1 MLSLPNDEGEQC
13 ACCPPSGGGAILHTF
28 KRGSGGYLPGPC
40 GLSLKSARQRS
51 EFCNSQTKNFLNLVI
66 CSEANPWP
74 LGSLVALVLSVYY
87 VGDIAR
93 APALALSLA
102 LALALGLG
110 LGLALAL
117 ALALAFALALVLTLA
132 LALGLRPRPW
142 PCRYPFPLLNCHAQ
156 EALTFLLSPT
166 AW

>member
-1 MLSLPNDEGEQC
+1 M
-13 ACCPPSGGGAILHTF
+13 
-28 KRGSGGYLPGPC
+28 
-40 GLSLKSARQRS
+40 
-51 EFCNSQTKNFLNLVI
+51 FLI

-74 LGSLVALVLSVYY
+74 LGSLVAVVLSVDY

-102 LALALGLG
+102 LALGLG
-110 LGLALAL
+110 LGL
-117 ALALAFALALVLTLA
+117 ALALAFALALVLALA

-156 EALTFLLSPT
+156 EALTFFIVPDCMVEARSVSGKVHLQFVCILCFQKKV
-166 AW
+166 